1 MKTNYVKILNRMN
14 KIINRVNAR
23 RQTDIRSKNKGLKV
37 KWHRTWKMLKCN
49 YFVSSPLR

>member
-23 RQTDIRSKNKGLKV
+23 RQTDIRSKTKG
-37 KWHRTWKMLKCN
+37 
-49 YFVSSPLR
+49 

>member
-37 KWHRTWKMLKCN
+37 K
-49 YFVSSPLR
+49 